1 MNATK
6 KLYVILCLISIVFF
20 ALKIITIN
28 SFPYMVNY
36 FDCIVFFILF
46 ISFYFLYG
54 LRRSKNYLENISIRY
69 IIILL
74 LSYILV
80 IYMLGFFMGF
90 SKSVYSLNLISIVK
104 NIWPIFFTIIFKE
117 LIRYIIS
124 FKAVKNIGP
133 YILLTV
139 IYILIDLFNVY
150 YASSFTNSY
159 LIFNF
164 ICLNVLPTIAKEAV
178 SSYITYNIN
187 YIPTLIYNLAFG
199 IVPFLLPIVP
209 NLGNY
214 INSVLGI
221 LFPFMMFLLLRKV
234 IKYHDKDIVKLRPIF
249 IKLICFP
256 IIIFI
261 TILIVLVS
269 GIFSYKLIAIG
280 SDSMNPIYYKG
291 DAVIYKKVKP
301 EDIVEGD
308 ILVFNHNNEVITH
321 RVKSIIIKG
330 NTISFIT
337 KGDNNNTIDSKQVS
351 EEEVLG
357 KVKYIVKYVGYPTIL
372 LNDLFKE

>member
-20 ALKIITIN
+20 TLKIITIN

-90 SKSVYSLNLISIVK
+90 SKSVYSLNLISIIK

-214 INSVLGI
+214 INSILGI

-249 IKLICFP
+249 VKLICFP
-256 IIIFI
+256 IIIF
-261 TILIVLVS
+261 TAILIVLVS

-291 DAVIYKKVKP
+291 DAVIYEKVKP

-330 NTISFIT
+330 NAISFVT

-372 LNDLFKE
+372 LNDFFKE

>member
-90 SKSVYSLNLISIVK
+90 SKSVYSLNLISIIK

-234 IKYHDKDIVKLRPIF
+234 IKYHDKDTVKLRSTF

-291 DAVIYKKVKP
+291 DAVIRVRILSSRSRWSDNRCFRQRFLQQLLQDSCHWCPFQRWSRPWLP
-301 EDIVEGD
+301 ESKCRRPHCLCCLEGQP
-308 ILVFNHNNEVITH
+308 VP
-321 RVKSIIIKG
+321 R
-330 NTISFIT
+330 
-337 KGDNNNTIDSKQVS
+337 
-351 EEEVLG
+351 
-357 KVKYIVKYVGYPTIL
+357 
-372 LNDLFKE
+372 

>member
-36 FDCIVFFILF
+36 FDCIFFFILF
-46 ISFYFLYG
+46 LSFYFLYG

-74 LSYILV
+74 LSYVLV

-150 YASSFTNSY
+150 YGSSFTNSY

-164 ICLNVLPTIAKEAV
+164 ICLNVLPTIAKETV

-221 LFPFMMFLLLRKV
+221 LFPFMVFLLLRKV
-234 IKYHDKDIVKLRPIF
+234 IKYHDKDTVRLRPIF
-249 IKLICFP
+249 VKLICFP
-256 IIIFI
+256 TIIF
-261 TILIVLVS
+261 TAILIVLVS

-291 DAVIYKKVKP
+291 DAVIYEKVKP

-321 RVKSIIIKG
+321 RVKNIIVKG
-330 NTISFIT
+330 NAISFVT

-372 LNDLFKE
+372 LNDFFKE